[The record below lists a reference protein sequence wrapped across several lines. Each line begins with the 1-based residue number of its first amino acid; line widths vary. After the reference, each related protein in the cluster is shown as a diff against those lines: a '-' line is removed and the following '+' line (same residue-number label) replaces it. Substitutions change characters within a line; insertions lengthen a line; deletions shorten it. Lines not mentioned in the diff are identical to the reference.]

1 MASALA
7 GSNSDAAISAAA
19 GAVGRTGGLS
29 PPSGHQ
35 VPARHPHVLMG
46 EDVTV
51 VQPAAGVVL
60 DEAGGHGLVGTE
72 ARIVHGGARGVAPTV
87 PVDVERVE
95 HAVHAEHVDLDVLP
109 GAGAQDRR

>member
-7 GSNSDAAISAAA
+7 GSSNAAAISAAA
-19 GAVGRTGGLS
+19 RVVGRKWVS

-95 HAVHAEHVDLDVLP
+95 HAVHAEHVDLDILP
-109 GAGAQDRR
+109 

>member
-7 GSNSDAAISAAA
+7 GSSNAAAISAAA
-19 GAVGRTGGLS
+19 RVVGRKCLS

-60 DEAGGHGLVGTE
+60 GEAGGHGLVGTE
-72 ARIVHGGARGVAPTV
+72 TRVVHGYAGGIPPAVS
-87 PVDVERVE
+87 VDEEGVE
-95 HAVHAEHVDLDVLP
+95 HAVHAEHVDLDVL
-109 GAGAQDRR
+109 AG